1 MGFRKQDRSLLAHW
15 LKRQKQV
22 MREKEEALEEG
33 KTWFKRAKL
42 AHEKGERELA
52 HKAHQRA
59 ADAKRKHDKAL
70 RELERIAMEL
80 ETLRSS
86 ASDSPVSDSGAAARA
101 EQITQNFE
109 RMGIDTDMAA
119 LESLAERA
127 DADQALSNLRNRLGG
142 QGDETAEGSHPPP
155 QQSSL
160 GSTEH
165 AENGENEAAPA
176 VSTGQATEEA
186 TTQDSSEPTEENKAT
201 HRDSGLA
208 GTDEPTEEPSED
220 GFRLEPL
227 GDEGD
232 ED

>member
-33 KTWFKRAKL
+33 KMWFKRAKL
-42 AHEKGERELA
+42 AHDKGERELA
-52 HKAHQRA
+52 QKAHERA
-59 ADAKRKHDKAL
+59 AEAKRKHDKSL
-70 RELERIAMEL
+70 RELESIAMEL

-86 ASDSPVSDSGAAARA
+86 ASDSTATDSGAAARA
-101 EQITQNFE
+101 EQITENFE

-119 LESLAERA
+119 LENMAERA

-142 QGDETAEGSHPPP
+142 EGDRAEDV
-155 QQSSL
+155 
-160 GSTEH
+160 
-165 AENGENEAAPA
+165 A
-176 VSTGQATEEA
+176 
-186 TTQDSSEPTEENKAT
+186 DSSETATTPLEKIEEDGRHAESVDSEGESPAGADESSDLADENAPT

-208 GTDEPTEEPSED
+208 TDGDNAEKPADD

-227 GDEGD
+227 GEDDER
-232 ED
+232 